1 MESGKINVLPAFS
14 RGAYTQETTPLDN
27 QAAKIARSKEEFGKI
42 LRKESER
49 KAISKKQIESYLKEI
64 THISSMFDRELRFSV
79 NKELNEVIVK
89 VVDSRTDKV
98 IKEIPPEDIVKL
110 HLRMKE
116 VIGLLFDKEI

>member
-14 RGAYTQETTPLDN
+14 RGTYTQETTPLDN
-27 QAAKIARSKEEFGKI
+27 QAAKIARQKEELGKI
-42 LRKESER
+42 LKKESDRKE
-49 KAISKKQIESYLKEI
+49 ISKKQTEKYLKEI
-64 THISSMFDRELRFSV
+64 LNISSIFDRELRFSV

-89 VVDSRTDKV
+89 VIDSRTDKV

-116 VIGLLFDKEI
+116 VIGLLFDKKI